1 MLEVDEIE
9 TSYGDSQ
16 VLWDVSLTVEEGE
29 IVGLLGR
36 NGAGKTTT
44 LRSITG
50 LQTPDSGEIYFK
62 GDSLTDRSVTDI
74 SCRGIKLVLEERR
87 PFSGLTVEENLRI
100 SSDQTHGD
108 EWTVSR
114 VLEEFPRLNERTN
127 QRAGHLSGGEQQ
139 MLVIAQALLGN
150 PELILLD
157 EPMEGLAPQIVE
169 QIMDIIKQIR
179 DAGISILLVEQN
191 FKICMELIDR
201 GYLLHKGE
209 IKFSGDVDQ
218 LSDSIDEINRYLS
231 VGN

>member
-1 MLEVDEIE
+1 MLEVNEIE

-50 LQTPDSGEIYFK
+50 LQPPDSGEIYFK
-62 GDSLTDRSVTDI
+62 GERLTDRSVTDI
-74 SCRGIKLVLEERR
+74 SRSGIKLVLEERR

-100 SSDQTHGD
+100 SSDQTHGE

-114 VLEEFPRLNERTN
+114 VLEEFPRLDERIN

-150 PELILLD
+150 PELVLLD

-169 QIMDIIKQIR
+169 QIIDIIKQIR

-191 FKICMELIDR
+191 FKICMNLIDR

-209 IKFSGDVDQ
+209 IKLSGDVDK